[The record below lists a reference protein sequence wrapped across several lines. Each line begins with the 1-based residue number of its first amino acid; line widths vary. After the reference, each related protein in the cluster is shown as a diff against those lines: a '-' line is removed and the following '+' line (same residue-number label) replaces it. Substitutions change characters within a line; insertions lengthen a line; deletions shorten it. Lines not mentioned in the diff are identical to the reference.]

1 MPGAGVSMFEGG
13 SDSGGGGGNMPPA
26 TIVGQVLFSVD
37 GLTFTAEQPLT
48 APDHGSAGWL
58 VNDLGI
64 LLVTG

>member
-1 MPGAGVSMFEGG
+1 MPGYNSMFEGG
-13 SDSGGGGGNMPPA
+13 DSSGGSTPPA
-26 TIVGQVLFSVD
+26 TGVGQVLFSVD

-48 APDHGSAGWL
+48 GPDNNSAGWL